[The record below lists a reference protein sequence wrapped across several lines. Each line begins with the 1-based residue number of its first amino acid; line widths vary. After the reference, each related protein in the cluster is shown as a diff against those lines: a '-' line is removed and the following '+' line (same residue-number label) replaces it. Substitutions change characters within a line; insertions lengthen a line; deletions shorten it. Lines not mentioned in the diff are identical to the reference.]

1 MNSHRT
7 VVSKAA
13 AAVAVAVALFALST
27 AARELVPF
35 PSQQMQQQNAPVQ
48 QTAPSSQG
56 YYLTEFQRSIAQL
69 DCPRLQ
75 ELKNKLTTSQ
85 NNTSNRAD
93 KQYYGQLLEFVEQ
106 RRTAQHC
113 RT

>member
-1 MNSHRT
+1 MNSHLP
-7 VVSKAA
+7 VGAMASKAA
-13 AAVAVAVALFALST
+13 IVAVALLALG
-27 AARELVPF
+27 AQARELVPF

-85 NNTSNRAD
+85 NNTTNRAD

-106 RRTAQHC
+106 RRSAQHC